1 MASWLE
7 LALIFI
13 LVGLLLGVGVF
24 VTVGK
29 AILLVILVLL
39 LLGVVGNM
47 MRRSRVASP

>member
-13 LVGLLLGVGVF
+13 LIGLLLGVGAF

-29 AILLVILVLL
+29 VLLLVVLVLL

-47 MRRSRVASP
+47 LRRSRTAHP